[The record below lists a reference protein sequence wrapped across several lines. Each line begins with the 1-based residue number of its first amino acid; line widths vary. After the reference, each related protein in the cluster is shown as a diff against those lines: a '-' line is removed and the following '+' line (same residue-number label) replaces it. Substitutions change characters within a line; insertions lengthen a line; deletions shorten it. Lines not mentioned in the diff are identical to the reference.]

1 MTAARSQLVDPTA
14 SGFYHC
20 ISRCVRRAFLCG
32 EDALTGR
39 SYEHRKQWVEDRLLA
54 LAEIFAVGVYA
65 YAVMGNHAHL
75 VLYVDPGATLAWSA
89 EEIAERWVRLTP
101 VRVDGEIDPVACRVR
116 VEALAGNP
124 ERIAVLRERLCSL
137 SWFIKC
143 LNEPIARRANR
154 EDACTGHF
162 WESRFKCQALLDDG
176 AVLACM
182 SYVDLNPIRAGLAA
196 DLPSS
201 PHTSVQRRLAE
212 PAASTECLLQPVAG
226 TIGAPQMPV
235 TLIEYLALTDWTGRT
250 QRPDKRGVI
259 TADAPP
265 AIARIGLSPAQWHA
279 QAAGIETHYWRA
291 VGAVDA
297 LIEKARAMGQCWLK
311 GVGCAVIGHRSG
323 VTE

>member
-1 MTAARSQLVDPTA
+1 MTAARSRLVDPTA

-39 SYEHRKQWVEDRLLA
+39 TFEHRKQWVEDRLLA
-54 LAEIFAVGVYA
+54 LAETFAVGVYA

-89 EEIAERWVRLTP
+89 DDIAERWVQLTP
-101 VRVDGEIDPVACRVR
+101 VCVNGEIDPEGCRAKAQ
-116 VEALAGNP
+116 ALAGNA
-124 ERIAVLRERLCSL
+124 ERIAILRRRLSSL
-137 SWFIKC
+137 SWFMKC

-154 EDACTGHF
+154 EDACSGHF
-162 WESRFKCQALLDDG
+162 WESRFKCQALLDDA

-201 PHTSVQRRLAE
+201 PHTSVQRRLGESDSIAQT
-212 PAASTECLLQPVAG
+212 ALHPVAG
-226 TIGAPQMPV
+226 TTCAPQMPV
-235 TLIEYLALTDWTGRT
+235 TLIEYLTLTDWTGRT
-250 QRPDKRGVI
+250 RRPDKRGVI
-259 TADAPP
+259 AADAPA
-265 AIARIGLSPAQWHA
+265 AIARLGLSSEQWHS

-297 LIEKARAMGQCWLK
+297 MIEKARAMGQCWLK
-311 GVGCAVIGHRSG
+311 GVGGGSG
-323 VTE
+323 RVSIRGV